1 MESQNPAVEKS
12 LVKTWKKKLI
22 IHHEQA
28 SRSHEN
34 FLDNFTTSTEASF
47 ATFSARSSSILFFLE
62 YFLFL

>member
-12 LVKTWKKKLI
+12 LVKTWKKLI

-28 SRSHEN
+28 SWSHEN
-34 FLDNFTTSTEASF
+34 FLNNFTTSTEASF

-62 YFLFL
+62 FILFL